1 MSWKMIDFL
10 LSLDDRRFA
19 RYLAALR
26 NGTLQPLFEEAH
38 RQIEAAERAKQAD
51 EEWLDRFAADY
62 RQYRKHNPYPP
73 RRPDREEGWNEQGS
87 TNDRERHGKT

>member
-26 NGTLQPLFEEAH
+26 NGSLQPLFEEAH
-38 RQIEAAERAKQAD
+38 RQIEAVERAKQAD
-51 EEWLDRFAADY
+51 EEWLDRLAADY
-62 RQYRKHNPYPP
+62 RQYRKTNPYPP
-73 RRPDREEGWNEQGS
+73 RRKDREEGWGEGEQGS
-87 TNDRERHGKT
+87 TDRERHET